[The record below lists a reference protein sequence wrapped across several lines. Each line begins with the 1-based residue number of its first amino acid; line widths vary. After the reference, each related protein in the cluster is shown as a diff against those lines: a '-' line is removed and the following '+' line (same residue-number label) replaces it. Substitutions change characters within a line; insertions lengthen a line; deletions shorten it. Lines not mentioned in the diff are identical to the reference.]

1 MKQRRK
7 SQSVVINPLVVDL
20 SHHND
25 VADFAAVKAAG
36 MAGII
41 HKATEGVGFIDKLYA
56 DRRGRALGV
65 GLLWGAYHFL
75 RPGSI
80 ATQVDFFLKVAA
92 PDETTLLALDH
103 EDERVALID
112 AKEFLLRVE
121 DAVGRRPVL
130 YSGSVIK
137 EQLGSRIDGYLAAHR
152 LWLAQ
157 YSPRPVTPRNWPSA
171 WLWQFTGDGLG
182 PKPHS
187 VPGIVDSGIDINSY
201 EGDAMKLAAE
211 WSGPT
216 TVEPPTA

>member
-1 MKQRRK
+1 MKRRR
-7 SQSVVINPLVVDL
+7 QSLAVAINPLVVDL
-20 SHHND
+20 SHYDD
-25 VADFAAVKAAG
+25 VVDFGAVKAAG
-36 MAGII
+36 IAGII

-80 ATQVDFFLKVAA
+80 AAQVDFFLKVAA
-92 PDETTLLALDH
+92 PDNTTLLALDH
-103 EDERVALID
+103 EDKRVALID

-121 DAVGRRPVL
+121 DAVGRKPVL
-130 YSGSVIK
+130 YSGFLIK
-137 EQLGSRIDGYLAAHR
+137 QQLGSRIDGYLAAHR

-171 WLWQFTGDGLG
+171 GDGLG

-187 VPGIVDSGIDINSY
+187 VPGIIGSGIDINSY
-201 EGDAMKLAAE
+201 EGDAVKLAAE
-211 WSGPT
+211 WSGPS
-216 TVEPPTA
+216 TVEPATA

>member
-1 MKQRRK
+1 MKRRPK
-7 SQSVVINPLVVDL
+7 LPAAAINPMVVDL

-25 VADFAAVKAAG
+25 VVDFGAVKAAG
-36 MAGII
+36 IAGVI
-41 HKATEGVGFIDKLYA
+41 HRATEGASFTDKLYGG
-56 DRRGRALGV
+56 RRVGALGV

-80 ATQVDFFLKVAA
+80 TAQVGFFLKVAA
-92 PDETTLLALDH
+92 PDGTTLLALDH
-103 EDERVALID
+103 EDKHVALID

-121 DAVGRRPVL
+121 DAVGRKML

-157 YSPRPVTPRNWPSA
+157 YGPRPVTPRNWPSA
-171 WLWQFTGDGLG
+171 WLWQFTGDGVG

-187 VPGIVDSGIDINSY
+187 VPGIVGSGTDINSY
-201 EGDAMKLAAE
+201 EGDAVKLAAE

-216 TVEPPTA
+216 TVEPPTV